1 MRRLGPA
8 LTRSARRQRG
18 QAVVELALILPLF
31 LVLVFGLIE
40 FGRALNYWIDMTHLA
55 NEGSRYATVNR
66 WPTCP
71 SDDDTA
77 CPEPLKTYLGA
88 RVNTDEL
95 RDGQGNVLTPLGI
108 DICFPEGDSD
118 PGSAVRVTV
127 DTSYRLSVV
136 DGIFSAIGL
145 ATVGDIDMSVSS
157 TQRLERRPTANRLLL
172 EASGSCP

>member
-1 MRRLGPA
+1 
-8 LTRSARRQRG
+8 
-18 QAVVELALILPLF
+18 
-31 LVLVFGLIE
+31 
-40 FGRALNYWIDMTHLA
+40 MTHLA

-71 SDDDTA
+71 SDDSTA
-77 CPEPLKTYLGA
+77 RPEPLKTYLGA
-88 RVNTDEL
+88 RVNTGTNW

-118 PGSAVRVTV
+118 PGSAVENVTV

-157 TQRLERRPTANRLLL
+157 TQRLERRPTANRLLA